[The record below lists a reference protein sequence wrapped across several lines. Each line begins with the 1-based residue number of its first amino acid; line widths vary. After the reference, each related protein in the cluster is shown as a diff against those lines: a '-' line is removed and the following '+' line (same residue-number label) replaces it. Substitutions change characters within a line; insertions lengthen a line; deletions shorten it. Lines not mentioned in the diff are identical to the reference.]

1 MSICKNHGTL
11 YIKYFFKIWKYFFR
25 AERGEDRDDSKE
37 AKEELSKSR
46 KQIEASRLRLTKL
59 IEDGVELVTNI
70 RVGCDAREAA
80 RRGEEEIKKQDR

>member
-1 MSICKNHGTL
+1 MLIRKNRGIL
-11 YIKYFFKIWKYFFR
+11 YNTCSRSEIIFFR
-25 AERGEDRDDSKE
+25 AERGEDLDDSKE

-46 KQIEASRLRLTKL
+46 KQIEDSRLRLTKL

>member
-1 MSICKNHGTL
+1 
-11 YIKYFFKIWKYFFR
+11 
-25 AERGEDRDDSKE
+25 
-37 AKEELSKSR
+37 
-46 KQIEASRLRLTKL
+46 LTKL